1 MLIYY
6 FDEKTKEFAYTD
18 VIGESSEVPENA
30 TTIAP
35 VNSDGTGMYA
45 PKWDGTKWV
54 SMTKEEYQE
63 KYEQQ
68 QIPNGVPAITE
79 SQKQEAQFMLEL
91 AKMKATINANTKL
104 TATLAKQLA
113 QVSLKDKEEQ

>member
-6 FDEKTKEFAYTD
+6 FDEKTKEFTYTD
-18 VIGESSEVPENA
+18 VIGESSEVAENA

-35 VNSDGTGMYA
+35 VNDDGTGMYA

-54 SMTKEEYQE
+54 PITVEEYRE

-68 QIPNGVPAITE
+68 QIPEGTPTITE
-79 SQKQEAQFMLEL
+79 SQKQKAQFMLEL
-91 AKMKATINANTKL
+91 AKMKSTINANTKL

-113 QVSLKDKEEQ
+113 QVSLKDKEAQ

>member
-18 VIGESSEVPENA
+18 TIVDDMQVPENA

-45 PKWDGTKWV
+45 PSWDGAKWV

-68 QIPNGVPAITE
+68 HVPGGVPAITE
-79 SQKQEAQFMLEL
+79 SQKQKAQFMLEL
-91 AKMKATINANTKL
+91 TKMKATINANTKL